1 MTKNDL
7 YTCGNQFLLD
17 THYQEYEQLKP
28 FMIKDPVKDYS
39 FETSAFKSLQ
49 YPIWQDPVLSKQ
61 IKHRIYDSKDLDD
74 STELTDTI
82 FKIAKWTRKKLYENC
97 IYYDIEP
104 AVSWMMDYLEGG
116 WQSVHSHGKRS
127 ITQVIYTEAVAEDS
141 SDGKGFLHGA
151 FYAFMTDGN
160 PPCYKALLPTPGKC
174 IIAKG
179 DVFHGVYPV
188 RSTPRKC
195 LIIDYVI
202 T

>member
-1 MTKNDL
+1 MIANNL

-17 THYQEYEQLKP
+17 THYQEYENLRP
-28 FMIKDPVKDYS
+28 FMDKDPEKDYS
-39 FETSAFKSLQ
+39 FETSAFNSLQ
-49 YPIWQDPVLSKQ
+49 FPIWRDPIMSKR
-61 IKHRIYDSKDLDD
+61 INHRPFNDSDIDN
-74 STELTDTI
+74 SQELENTI
-82 FKIAKWTRKKLYENC
+82 QKIAKWTRKRLYENC
-97 IYYDIEP
+97 LYYDIEP
-104 AVSWMMDYLEGG
+104 AVSWMMEYKTGG
-116 WQSVHSHGKRS
+116 WQSVHSHGKKC
-127 ITQVIYTEAVAEDS
+127 ITQVIYTEAVKEDD

-160 PPCYKALLPTPGKC
+160 PPCYKALLPEPGKC

-188 RSTPRKC
+188 RAVPRKC